1 MERKK
6 EPVKKK
12 VLGRGLSALLTST
25 TPSAAA
31 PPGAGRDP
39 GFLQIPLE
47 KIRAGSLQPRRTFSP
62 EPLEELVASIREK
75 GILQPVLVRPTP
87 DGYELVAGERRFRA
101 AESAGLS
108 TIPAVVRK
116 LTDREALEAAL
127 VENVQRTDLNAIEL
141 AEGYQRLAHDFSL
154 SQEQVAERVGK
165 DRVTVANTVRL
176 LRLPSPVRQAVVDGR
191 LTAGHARA
199 LLSAPPEHAPAICE
213 TVIRRGL
220 SVRETERLCGAAVK
234 RSTAR
239 RPAPP
244 DAHRKSLE
252 EELSRRGG
260 TRVRLRGTLKKGR
273 VEISYFSPEELDRLC
288 TVLFGGR

>member
-1 MERKK
+1 
-6 EPVKKK
+6 VKKK

-25 TPSAAA
+25 TPSAAG
-31 PPGAGRDP
+31 PGAGRDP

-108 TIPAVVRK
+108 TIPAVVRR

-165 DRVTVANTVRL
+165 DRATVANTVRL
-176 LRLPSPVRQAVVDGR
+176 LRLPSPVRQAVADGR
-191 LTAGHARA
+191 LSAGHARA
-199 LLSAPPEHAPAICE
+199 LLSSPPEHAPAICE

-234 RSTAR
+234 RTTAR
-239 RPAPP
+239 KPTPS

-288 TVLFGGR
+288 AVLFGGR

>member
-1 MERKK
+1 
-6 EPVKKK
+6 V
-12 VLGRGLSALLTST
+12 
-25 TPSAAA
+25 
-31 PPGAGRDP
+31 
-39 GFLQIPLE
+39 E

-62 EPLEELVASIREK
+62 GALEELVASIREK

-108 TIPAVVRK
+108 TIPAVVRR

-165 DRVTVANTVRL
+165 DRATVANTVRL
-176 LRLPSPVRQAVVDGR
+176 LRLPSPVRQAVADGR
-191 LTAGHARA
+191 LSAGHARA

-213 TVIRRGL
+213 TVLRRGL

-234 RSTAR
+234 RTTAR
-239 RPAPP
+239 RPAPS

-288 TVLFGGR
+288 AVLFGGR

>member
-1 MERKK
+1 MERKN

-31 PPGAGRDP
+31 PGGGRDP

-234 RSTAR
+234 RTTAR
-239 RPAPP
+239 RPAPQ

>member
-31 PPGAGRDP
+31 PGGGRDP

-116 LTDREALEAAL
+116 LTDREALEA
-127 VENVQRTDLNAIEL
+127 ERTVSRSRTPC
-141 AEGYQRLAHDFSL
+141 GCS
-154 SQEQVAERVGK
+154 G
-165 DRVTVANTVRL
+165 
-176 LRLPSPVRQAVVDGR
+176 SPPRCGR
-191 LTAGHARA
+191 RSWTGGSPPDTPAR
-199 LLSAPPEHAPAICE
+199 SCP
-213 TVIRRGL
+213 RR
-220 SVRETERLCGAAVK
+220 
-234 RSTAR
+234 RST
-239 RPAPP
+239 
-244 DAHRKSLE
+244 
-252 EELSRRGG
+252 
-260 TRVRLRGTLKKGR
+260 RLRSAK
-273 VEISYFSPEELDRLC
+273 P
-288 TVLFGGR
+288 

>member
-31 PPGAGRDP
+31 PGAGRDP

-234 RSTAR
+234 RTTAR

>member
-25 TPSAAA
+25 TPSTAA
-31 PPGAGRDP
+31 PGAGRDP

-234 RSTAR
+234 RTTAR
-239 RPAPP
+239 RPAPQ

-288 TVLFGGR
+288 TV

>member
-1 MERKK
+1 MERKN

-25 TPSAAA
+25 TPSASA
-31 PPGAGRDP
+31 PGAGRDP

-47 KIRAGSLQPRRTFSP
+47 KIRAGSLQPRRSFSP

-75 GILQPVLVRPTP
+75 GVLQPVLVRPTP

-108 TIPAVVRK
+108 TIPAVVRR

-165 DRVTVANTVRL
+165 DRATVANTVRL
-176 LRLPSPVRQAVVDGR
+176 LKLPSPVRQAVADGR
-191 LTAGHARA
+191 LSAGHARA

-234 RSTAR
+234 RTAAR
-239 RPAPP
+239 RPAPA

-288 TVLFGGR
+288 SVLFGGR